1 MPSFDELLNGVYSP
15 SVSDVAVL
23 VREVQVHIGLLAKAV
38 TIRIFYDT
46 KLDVDPYRFELSAR
60 MKCARDGSVIEAG
73 RTASSE
79 NEALRRAIRMLTQHY
94 DDAVREGHMPD
105 ESWLVDGDRAGSR

>member
-1 MPSFDELLNGVYSP
+1 MPSFDELLAGVYSP
-15 SVSDVAVL
+15 SVSDISVL
-23 VREVQVHIGLLAKAV
+23 VREVQVHIGLLAKVV

-46 KLDVDPYRFELSAR
+46 KMDVHPYRFELSAR

-73 RTASSE
+73 RTAASE
-79 NEALRRAIRMLTQHY
+79 NDALRRAIRMLTQHY

-105 ESWLVDGDRAGSR
+105 ESWLVDGDRAGVR